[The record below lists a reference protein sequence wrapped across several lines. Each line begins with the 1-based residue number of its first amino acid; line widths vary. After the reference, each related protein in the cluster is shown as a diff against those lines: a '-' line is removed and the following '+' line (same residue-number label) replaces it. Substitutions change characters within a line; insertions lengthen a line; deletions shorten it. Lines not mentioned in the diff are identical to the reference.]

1 MNKEQRKIEINA
13 ICKINR
19 ALALELKGNIFEQ
32 IVKETVQEAI
42 NYAHSCEK
50 LNAFLKIGDKV
61 IYSSCVKAEVIEV
74 ITNDYIKI
82 KDEYGITFYTNID
95 VLELDTES
103 V

>member
-50 LNAFLKIGDKV
+50 LPSYNELHIEMKKLSDKLHTDAKQTEKN
-61 IYSSCVKAEVIEV
+61 YFEAGFNYCHHLL
-74 ITNDYIKI
+74 
-82 KDEYGITFYTNID
+82 DERLNK
-95 VLELDTES
+95 
-103 V
+103 